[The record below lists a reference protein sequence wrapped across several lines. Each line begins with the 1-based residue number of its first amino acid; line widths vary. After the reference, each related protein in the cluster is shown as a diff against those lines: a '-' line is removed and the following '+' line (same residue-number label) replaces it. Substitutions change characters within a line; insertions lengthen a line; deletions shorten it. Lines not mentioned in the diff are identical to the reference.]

1 MIGIAIAYWLIIN
14 TIGVSAIVASMCRPK
29 ETPAIKTNEAKEEP
43 KVVKPMKNQGLKQ
56 KEDKYPS
63 DYFKNLKNTK
73 EQEYM
78 EKLLDK
84 LSSSYKSSDGV
95 ANNYVLSSEVYKKV
109 TYKTLHDTFVLKYG
123 FCMCTSSGRDFTHA
137 DYLNEYL
144 LYLFQE
150 RQLTHY
156 RGEIIRTLSKEN

>member
-29 ETPAIKTNEAKEEP
+29 EKPAVKIDEKSKVKT
-43 KVVKPMKNQGLKQ
+43 
-56 KEDKYPS
+56 KEDKYPPN
-63 DYFKNLKNTK
+63 YFEDLKNSK

-84 LSSSYKSSDGV
+84 INSSYKSSTGV
-95 ANNYVLSSEVYKKV
+95 ANNFILSSDVYKKI
-109 TYKTLHDTFVLKYG
+109 TYKTLRDTFVVKYG
-123 FCMCTSSGRDFTHA
+123 FCMCNSLGNDFTHA
-137 DYLNEYL
+137 DYLNGFP

-150 RQLTHY
+150 R
-156 RGEIIRTLSKEN
+156 

>member
-14 TIGVSAIVASMCRPK
+14 TIGVSAIVASMCRPNEK
-29 ETPAIKTNEAKEEP
+29 PVNKTDKKP
-43 KVVKPMKNQGLKQ
+43 KVKT

-63 DYFKNLKNTK
+63 DYFEDLKNSK

-84 LSSSYKSSDGV
+84 INSLYKSSTGV
-95 ANNYVLSSEVYKKV
+95 ANNIIIHSDVYKKI

-123 FCMCTSSGRDFTHA
+123 FCMCNSLGKDFTHA
-137 DYLNEYL
+137 DYLNGFPM
-144 LYLFQE
+144 YLFQE
-150 RQLTHY
+150 RQLIYY
-156 RGEIIRTLSKEN
+156 RGERIKEL

>member
-14 TIGVSAIVASMCRPK
+14 TIGVSAIVASMCRPNEK
-29 ETPAIKTNEAKEEP
+29 PVNKTDEKP
-43 KVVKPMKNQGLKQ
+43 KVET

-63 DYFKNLKNTK
+63 DYFENLKESK
-73 EQEYM
+73 EQECM

-84 LSSSYKSSDGV
+84 INSAYKSADGV
-95 ANNYVLSSEVYKKV
+95 ANNFVLSSGAYKKV

-123 FCMCTSSGRDFTHA
+123 FCMTTASGRDFTHA
-137 DYLNEYL
+137 DYLNEYP

-150 RQLTHY
+150 RQLIHY
-156 RGEIIRTLSKEN
+156 RGERIEEL

>member
-14 TIGVSAIVASMCRPK
+14 TIGVSAIVASMCRPNEK
-29 ETPAIKTNEAKEEP
+29 PVNKTDEKTKIET
-43 KVVKPMKNQGLKQ
+43 

-63 DYFKNLKNTK
+63 DYFESLKESK

-84 LSSSYKSSDGV
+84 INSAYKSADGV
-95 ANNYVLSSEVYKKV
+95 ANNFVLSSGAYKKV

-123 FCMCTSSGRDFTHA
+123 FCMTTASGKDFTHT
-137 DYLNEYL
+137 DYLNEYP
-144 LYLFQE
+144 LYLFQD
-150 RQLTHY
+150 R
-156 RGEIIRTLSKEN
+156 

>member
-14 TIGVSAIVASMCRPK
+14 TIGVSAIVASMCRPNEK
-29 ETPAIKTNEAKEEP
+29 PVNKTDEKPKIKT
-43 KVVKPMKNQGLKQ
+43 

-63 DYFKNLKNTK
+63 DYFENLKESK

-84 LSSSYKSSDGV
+84 INSLYKSSTGV
-95 ANNYVLSSEVYKKV
+95 ANNIIVHSDVYKKI

-123 FCMCTSSGRDFTHA
+123 FCMCNSLGKDFTHA
-137 DYLNEYL
+137 DYLNGFPM
-144 LYLFQE
+144 YLFQE
-150 RQLTHY
+150 R
-156 RGEIIRTLSKEN
+156 